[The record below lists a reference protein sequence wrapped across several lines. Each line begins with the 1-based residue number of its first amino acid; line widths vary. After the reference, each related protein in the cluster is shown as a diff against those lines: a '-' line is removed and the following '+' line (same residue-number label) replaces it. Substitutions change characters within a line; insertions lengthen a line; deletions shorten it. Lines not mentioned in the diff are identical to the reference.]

1 MLGKYFEL
9 KSVTFIKIF
18 RPLNLIFI
26 GLCVLFGGLLAANF
40 DLILFKD
47 SQLVLATFSLIFVA
61 AAGYVWND
69 ICDLEIDE
77 VNRPQRVLPQ
87 KILSKNTSLWIV
99 IIFAFLGF
107 LFSLLLG
114 NFLATLLV
122 NLNLLILFA
131 YSKWLKNIFLLGN
144 LTIGILTAS
153 SFILGEVVYSTQVIF
168 TIIPAIFAFLL
179 NLAREILKD
188 IEDLE
193 GDLIGNRKTI
203 PQRLSIQMTQKII
216 ASILFLVIL
225 FSLFPYFLGIYSKL
239 YLFSILVSVDL
250 VLSKWIFDLL
260 KNEKINFS
268 KMQRMMKFD
277 MLFVIFSIWL
287 GKVW

>member
-40 DLILFKD
+40 NLILLKD

-87 KILSKNTSLWIV
+87 KILSKNTALWIV

-144 LTIGILTAS
+144 LTIGILTAL

-188 IEDLE
+188 VEDLK